1 MRNNLGALDSCCKL
15 EVKFEAKCFSYRYV
29 YGLKCER
36 FESGSFCTYLVCAR
50 RQKRKL
56 NLPPS
61 SEVADLTSPPPSLER
76 QTITSG
82 RTAPE
87 ESSVKPVTA
96 PVDPVWAQSRFAGPK
111 LIASIPS

>member
-15 EVKFEAKCFSYRYV
+15 EVKFEAKCFSYLYG

-50 RQKRKL
+50 RQQKETK
-56 NLPPS
+56 PS
-61 SEVADLTSPPPSLER
+61 AFVRGRRPDLTATFLER

-87 ESSVKPVTA
+87 ESRVKPVTA
-96 PVDPVWAQSRFAGPK
+96 PVDTVWA
-111 LIASIPS
+111 